1 MVPIDPKML
10 PNKKKTDFF
19 SFFLFLLSWMFRD
32 GLQRLCSSG
41 SSIRIQDPSESDNS
55 VIPSP

>member
-10 PNKKKTDFF
+10 PNKKKQI
-19 SFFLFLLSWMFRD
+19 SFLFFYSYFP
-32 GLQRLCSSG
+32 GCSVTDCNDFVAAAAQH
-41 SSIRIQDPSESDNS
+41 QDPSESDNS